1 METVVEVSPR
11 FEESSTLI
19 INGDSLMED
28 QQQQQGEV
36 KEEIHDD
43 DTISADPE
51 VTRDKQRMPIFYLL
65 SNYLFS
71 SNTDHGTKIVYKY

>member
-28 QQQQQGEV
+28 QQQQQEEV

-43 DTISADPE
+43 DTIAAVSE
-51 VTRDKQRMPIFYLL
+51 VPRDKQLQPFFTCY
-65 SNYLFS
+65 NLFQ
-71 SNTDHGTKIVYKY
+71 NTV

>member
-1 METVVEVSPR
+1 METVVEVNPK
-11 FEESSTLI
+11 FEESSAMI
-19 INGDSLMED
+19 INGDNLMED
-28 QQQQQGEV
+28 QQQGEV